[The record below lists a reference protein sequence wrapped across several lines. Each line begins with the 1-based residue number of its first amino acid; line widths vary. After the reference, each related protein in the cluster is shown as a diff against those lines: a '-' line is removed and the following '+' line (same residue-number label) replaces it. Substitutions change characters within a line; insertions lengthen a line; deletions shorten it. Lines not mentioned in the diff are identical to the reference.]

1 MSDALDIL
9 AACLRAAGV
18 ISLAVILIGL
28 IGHAKRSNRRHEGM
42 AWRCARL
49 ERHVKALERG
59 ERPDC
64 ASCTLHATQPPE
76 AITETPWQ
84 Q

>member
-18 ISLAVILIGL
+18 ISLALILAGL
-28 IGHAKRSNRRHEGM
+28 IRHALRGTRRHEGL

-59 ERPDC
+59 QRADC
-64 ASCTLHATQPPE
+64 ASCTIHATQPPE